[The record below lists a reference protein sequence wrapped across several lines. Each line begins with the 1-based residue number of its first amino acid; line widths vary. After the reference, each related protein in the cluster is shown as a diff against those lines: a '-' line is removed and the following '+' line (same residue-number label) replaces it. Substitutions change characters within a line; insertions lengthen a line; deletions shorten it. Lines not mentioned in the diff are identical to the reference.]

1 MVNYQ
6 VLKRNALSQ
15 RVRELSCSQT
25 DKQTDKQTDNAFYLR
40 RSTGFANRSAKYLN
54 FVRIS
59 DIFICF
65 CDDHVLKYFL
75 KFCLKFW
82 KSLGVRIVTISRWWT
97 CADDERV
104 SRGFWLRTQTN
115 PSGEEL
121 IRVPI
126 SFLNWKN
133 PGGGTQHHNEN
144 LGRSYR
150 WCEDCVQSAPLH
162 NLGVRRDHPGDK
174 YRCLRSLQWVGW
186 AKTTVLGV

>member
-6 VLKRNALSQ
+6 VLKRDAVSQ

-25 DKQTDKQTDNAFYLR
+25 DKQTDRQTDRQTDKQTDRQTNKQTDNAFYLR

-82 KSLGVRIVTISRWWT
+82 KSLGVRIVTISR
-97 CADDERV
+97 
-104 SRGFWLRTQTN
+104 
-115 PSGEEL
+115 
-121 IRVPI
+121 
-126 SFLNWKN
+126 
-133 PGGGTQHHNEN
+133 
-144 LGRSYR
+144 
-150 WCEDCVQSAPLH
+150 
-162 NLGVRRDHPGDK
+162 
-174 YRCLRSLQWVGW
+174 
-186 AKTTVLGV
+186 